1 MSREEQ
7 LAVYAAEDAALAGLG
22 RVFPDAPA
30 AQRYVDELVA
40 GDWWGSRWPQV
51 DRVVVARSRSRRF
64 AGYALTGVTPEMRL
78 SSLRESVILHELAHT
93 VAGGDH
99 GPPFVDALLALVRQ
113 QMGFHAYGA
122 LRAELERA
130 RG

>member
-1 MSREEQ
+1 MTREQQ

-22 RVFPDAPA
+22 RVFPNVAA
-30 AQRYVDELVA
+30 AQRYVDGLVA
-40 GDWWGSRWPQV
+40 GDWWASRWPRV
-51 DRVVVARSRSRRF
+51 DRVVVRRSRSRSF
-64 AGYALTGVTPEMRL
+64 AGYALTGVTPEVRL
-78 SSLRESVILHELAHT
+78 SLLSEAVVLHELAHT

-99 GPPFVDALLALVRQ
+99 GPAFVDALLALVRH

-122 LRAELERA
+122 LLAELEHA